1 MGTLCALCC
10 PCGIDV
16 HVWTTMNALEAE
28 GGKLGTWR
36 CAVHMQL
43 QGETRDRQLV
53 GMCVSLSGVD
63 WNE

>member
-43 QGETRDRQLV
+43 QGLRRASTVHVCESEWSRL
-53 GMCVSLSGVD
+53 
-63 WNE
+63 E